1 MRISD
6 WSSDVCSS
14 DLSPRAGL
22 IYKPA
27 EPVSIYASYSR
38 SFLPRAGEQ
47 LASLSLTNQ
56 ALDPESFTNYEVG
69 AKWDLRPDLSSTIA
83 VYRLNRSNV
92 VVSDP
97 VDPSR
102 SVLVDGQYS
111 KGVELGLSGRLT
123 EAWSVMGGYAYQ
135 EGELTET
142 QSSTARKGATLAQLP
157 RHSAS
162 LWNRYDFSPQ
172 WGVGLGAIYRSSVYT
187 STDNTVTLEGFTRLD
202 GGHGR
207 ASGREG

>member
-56 ALDPESFTNYEVG
+56 ALDPESFPNYEAG
-69 AKWDLRPDLSSTIA
+69 AKWDLRTHLSSTIA
-83 VYRLNRSNV
+83 VYRLTCSKG
-92 VVSDP
+92 VVSEPCDS
-97 VDPSR
+97 SR
-102 SVLVDGQYS
+102 SVPLEGQQ
-111 KGVELGLSGRLT
+111 RT
-123 EAWSVMGGYAYQ
+123 GG
-135 EGELTET
+135 
-142 QSSTARKGATLAQLP
+142 
-157 RHSAS
+157 
-162 LWNRYDFSPQ
+162 
-172 WGVGLGAIYRSSVYT
+172 GVGLS
-187 STDNTVTLEGFTRLD
+187 
-202 GGHGR
+202 
-207 ASGREG
+207 

>member
-14 DLSPRAGL
+14 DL

-69 AKWDLRPDLSSTIA
+69 AKWDQRPDLPSTIA
-83 VYRLNRSNV
+83 VYRLKRSNG

-102 SVLVDGQYS
+102 SVLEDGQYR
-111 KGVELGLSGRLT
+111 KGVELGLSGRMT
-123 EAWSVMGGYAYQ
+123 EAWRAMGGD
-135 EGELTET
+135 E
-142 QSSTARKGATLAQLP
+142 
-157 RHSAS
+157 
-162 LWNRYDFSPQ
+162 
-172 WGVGLGAIYRSSVYT
+172 I
-187 STDNTVTLEGFTRLD
+187 
-202 GGHGR
+202 GR
-207 ASGREG
+207 ANV

>member
-56 ALDPESFTNYEVG
+56 ALDPESFTNYEAG
-69 AKWDLRPDLSSTIA
+69 AKWDLRPDMSSTIA
-83 VYRLNRSNV
+83 FASSHRSNV
-92 VVSDP
+92 GVSEP
-97 VDPSR
+97 EEPSR
-102 SVLVDGQYS
+102 GGVL
-111 KGVELGLSGRLT
+111 
-123 EAWSVMGGYAYQ
+123 GGTSRHGGDRN
-135 EGELTET
+135 GERAKSRGT
-142 QSSTARKGATLAQLP
+142 QR
-157 RHSAS
+157 
-162 LWNRYDFSPQ
+162 
-172 WGVGLGAIYRSSVYT
+172 
-187 STDNTVTLEGFTRLD
+187 
-202 GGHGR
+202 
-207 ASGREG
+207 